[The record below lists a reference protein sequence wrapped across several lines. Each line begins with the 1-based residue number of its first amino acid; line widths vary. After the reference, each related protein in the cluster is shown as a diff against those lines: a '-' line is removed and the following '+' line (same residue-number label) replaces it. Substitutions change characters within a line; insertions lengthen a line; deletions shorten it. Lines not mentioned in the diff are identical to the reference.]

1 MSQSPKRARR
11 IADLLRQELALL
23 IQKEISDPRL
33 SDVSIQS
40 VEMTSDLGTARV
52 FYTML
57 RDTHKDEVQATLEK
71 ATGYF
76 RHLLASAVDLRYVP
90 KLVFIYDVVLLQAE
104 KLTTLINQV
113 APLDDV
119 IADESPL

>member
-1 MSQSPKRARR
+1 MSQSSKRARR

-23 IQKEISDPRL
+23 IQREISDPRL

-52 FYTML
+52 FYTLL
-57 RDTHKDEVQATLEK
+57 RDTHKDDIQTTLEK

-90 KLVFIYDVVLLQAE
+90 KLVFIYDVALLQAE

-113 APLDDV
+113 APPEGAYV
-119 IADESPL
+119 DESPS